1 MNNLFD
7 IVIPVGPKDQNIIR
21 KQINFTQKNIIGYRN
36 IYLVCNDSNFKIS
49 GCITI
54 DEQLFPFN
62 KDTIKKY
69 GIYTRRCG
77 WYLQQLVKL
86 YAGFTIPNILDRYLV
101 LDCDTFFL
109 KPTKFIEDDKCLYDY
124 RNNIYQPYITHLQ
137 KLGLKHMNLDK
148 SWICD
153 HMILETQYIK
163 KLLQQ
168 VESDNLLFYQIFLQL
183 IDEKEKKKKKGGGAS
198 EFEIYM
204 NFMLQYYPD
213 KIKIRKLNH
222 LGVVD
227 IKDIKGNL
235 DYVSYHWYM
244 RK

>member
-7 IVIPVGPKDQNIIR
+7 IVIPIGPKDKNIISR
-21 KQINFTQKNIIGYRN
+21 QMKFTQKNITNYRN
-36 IYLVCNDSNFKIS
+36 IYLVCSDSNFKLE

-54 DEQLFPFN
+54 NEHIFPFN
-62 KDTIKKY
+62 LETVKKY
-69 GIYTRRCG
+69 GINKNRCG
-77 WYLQQLVKL
+77 WYLQQLIKL
-86 YAGFTIPNILDRYLV
+86 YAGLIIPNILDRYLV

-124 RNNIYQPYITHLQ
+124 RNNIHQPYIKHLQ
-137 KLGLKHMNLDK
+137 KLGLKHIDINK
-148 SWICD
+148 SWVCD

-163 KLLQQ
+163 KLFQNIEL
-168 VESDNLLFYQIFLQL
+168 DNLLFYQIFLQL
-183 IDEKEKKKKKGGGAS
+183 VDEQEKSGAS
-198 EFEIYM
+198 EFEIYL
-204 NFMLQYYPD
+204 NFMLQYYKD

-235 DYVSYHWYM
+235 DFVSYHWYM